1 MSITMDEN
9 LKIRHLMA
17 IIEAMEGTSIPFP
30 TAKKIS
36 EVYLELKEFIERED
50 VVD

>member
-1 MSITMDEN
+1 MSITHDEN

-17 IIEAMEGTSIPFP
+17 TIEAMEGTHIPFP

-36 EVYLELKEFIERED
+36 EVYKELKEFVGNEE
-50 VVD
+50 VV